1 MPHRSGAFF
10 GVNMDP
16 LTTSITAKAISKPF
30 NDLYELG
37 KDRFKSQLLKTK
49 TTSNINKAHK
59 SISST
64 HKVKTIWQI
73 DKEVSLKSFYY
84 PSKLIIDDQRSPI
97 SSIRKIPNETNV
109 VIQGIV
115 GQGKSIFLRYLSYQ
129 ELRGGNRIP
138 IFFELRRIEGN
149 ETLNCNLKKILLS
162 LDFDTSDEIVDFL
175 FKSGKIILL
184 LDGFDE
190 VPSDKVSRIISEIE
204 LLSEKYQKLKI
215 IITSRPDSGIERSTF
230 FRVYRLAPLQP
241 QDIPNF
247 LSKIIENKERRNDLT
262 KAIETSPT
270 KIQELLTTPLML
282 TLLVLVYRSE
292 NKIPEQLSDFY
303 ENLFILLLS
312 RHDKT
317 KPGYIRERSTHLNER
332 KLQQVF
338 EAFCFVTRRKELST
352 ISHSEIHSAAE
363 EAFNLTGVECDSS
376 GFIKDITKVSNL
388 ILEEGYSYHFIHK
401 SIQEFYAANYIKG
414 RPEELAAKFYTAMT
428 GLRHREWLQEIN
440 FLSQID
446 IYRHAKYL
454 YIPNVSPFLDS
465 YGINPNSTWADM
477 EERFIINALQKFE
490 VTLARDTTEP
500 YPNSYSF
507 GDMSLDYRVFDFAS
521 NLLMKLM
528 NLSMRTQ
535 DAINSIALAI
545 QSSKIPNTPA
555 RHQTETHSLVSVNF
569 YDALKLLGSLEHG
582 KRIVAESFKE
592 LHQELQLKNSLV
604 SIEERSLVF

>member
-1 MPHRSGAFF
+1 
-10 GVNMDP
+10 MDP
-16 LTTSITAKAISKPF
+16 LTTGITAKAISKPF

-37 KDRFKSQLLKTK
+37 KDRFKSQLLKIK
-49 TTSNINKAHK
+49 TTSNINKVYK
-59 SISST
+59 NISST

-84 PSKLIIDDQRSPI
+84 PSKLIIDDQCAPI

-129 ELRGGNRIP
+129 ELRSGNRIP
-138 IFFELRRIEGN
+138 IFFELRRIEGS
-149 ETLNCNLKKILLS
+149 ETLNCNLKKVLSS
-162 LDFDTSDEIVDFL
+162 LDFDTSDEIIDFL

-190 VPSDKVSRIISEIE
+190 VPSEKVSRIISEIE
-204 LLSEKYQKLKI
+204 QLSERYQNLRI
-215 IITSRPDSGIERSTF
+215 IITSRPDSGIERSAF

-241 QDIPNF
+241 KDIPNF

-262 KAIETSPT
+262 QAIETSPT

-282 TLLVLVYRSE
+282 TLLVLVYKSE
-292 NKIPEQLSDFY
+292 NKIPEQLSEFY

-317 KPGYIRERSTHLNER
+317 KPGYTRERFTHLNER

-338 EAFCFVTRRKELST
+338 EAFCFVTRKKELST
-352 ISHSEIHSAAE
+352 INYSEIHSAAE
-363 EAFNLTGVECDSS
+363 EAFKLTGVESDSS
-376 GFIKDITKVSNL
+376 DFIKDITKVSNL

-414 RPEELAAKFYTAMT
+414 RPEQLAAKFYAAMT

-446 IYRHAKYL
+446 TYRHAKYL
-454 YIPNVSPFLDS
+454 YIPAVSPFLDS
-465 YGINPNSTWADM
+465 YGISPNAAWTDMADDS
-477 EERFIINALQKFE
+477 IIKALKEFD
-490 VTLARDTTEP
+490 VTIAQDMKEN
-500 YPNSYSF
+500 YPHSYSF
-507 GDMSLDYRVFDFAS
+507 GGMSLDYRLFDFS
-521 NLLMKLM
+521 SKLLMKLM
-528 NLSMRTQ
+528 NLSMRTSH
-535 DAINSIALAI
+535 AINSIALAI
-545 QSSKIPNTPA
+545 RSNKIPSTPA
-555 RHQTETHSLVSVNF
+555 LEQTETGKLVSVNF
-569 YDALKLLGSLEHG
+569 YDALKLLGRLDHG
-582 KRIVAESFKE
+582 KRIVVDSFRE
-592 LHQELQLKNSLV
+592 LHQELQTKSSLV
-604 SIEERSLVF
+604 SIEEKSLVF